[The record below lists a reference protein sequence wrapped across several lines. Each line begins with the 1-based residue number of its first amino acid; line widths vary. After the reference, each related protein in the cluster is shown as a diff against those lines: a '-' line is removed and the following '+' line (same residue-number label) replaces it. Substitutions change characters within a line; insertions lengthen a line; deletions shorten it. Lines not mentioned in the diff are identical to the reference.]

1 MEQYIS
7 QLSDC
12 QLREGQLRA
21 EREALIRRHE
31 RELEELDNRL
41 KAINTLR
48 TQVIES
54 FKHFLDSPAV
64 LGNGGSADSK
74 TSVLPVTKNPKLL
87 RAESAEATIGAAV
100 AQELT
105 DQQQPSTA
113 ANGHHL
119 SSSLLTVDTTVGSQC
134 STPSPTYHSATHSP
148 NIANIISENAAVSSS
163 KESSPCK
170 EVEVPKSQKGENNP
184 TTAAKPTTTTNNKSG
199 RSFKFVHRLALSK
212 SAGSVPSAMITVAS
226 PTTTA
231 IESMLFKVREN
242 VHLLDDRTLNQCIDL
257 LSSRILK
264 DKETRTSVLATPD
277 ILGQSNSIGFGSLSG
292 DPQQMVLQKMK
303 KKTED
308 EEDAKKKQQLSTEVK
323 MVLESGNRNG
333 NEGGKR
339 FNRPAPIR
347 QNAQSGKKIGE
358 REVQGQTR
366 FENVRFSAP
375 FHKNMCFNEVC

>member
-64 LGNGGSADSK
+64 LGSGGSADSK

-100 AQELT
+100 AQKLT

-184 TTAAKPTTTTNNKSG
+184 TTDAKPTTTTNNKSG

-358 REVQGQTR
+358 RE
-366 FENVRFSAP
+366 
-375 FHKNMCFNEVC
+375 